1 MLRVIYTLGFPGE
14 NNPTEI
20 LHLPVDKLTRR
31 WWQLILDNGLL
42 WAKHLEDTVDIDIV
56 RVASEDDPIHFQ
68 SFGRK
73 MIYGECV
80 AFGLIEL
87 MLSRPGRISY
97 DVTMWRSVRNDP
109 FEQIINR
116 RIHDAD

>member
-31 WWQLILDNGLL
+31 WWKLILDNGIL
-42 WAKHLEDTVDIDIV
+42 WAKHLQDTVDIDIV
-56 RVASEDDPIHFQ
+56 RVESEDDPTYFHP
-68 SFGRK
+68 FGHK
-73 MIYGECV
+73 TVYGETV
-80 AFGLIEL
+80 AFGLIDPKF
-87 MLSRPGRISY
+87 SRPGSISY
-97 DVTMWRSVRNDP
+97 EVTMWRSVRYDP
-109 FEQIINR
+109 FEKIIER